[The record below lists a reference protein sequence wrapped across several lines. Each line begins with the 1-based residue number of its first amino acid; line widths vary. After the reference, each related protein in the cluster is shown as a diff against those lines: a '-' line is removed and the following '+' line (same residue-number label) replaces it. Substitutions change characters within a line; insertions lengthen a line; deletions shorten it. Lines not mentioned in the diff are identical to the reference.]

1 MGKSEMTCD
10 CDVIH
15 SDIVEEVKRKMLSEE
30 VLLSMADFY
39 KAVSDFT
46 RMKIINALFEH
57 ELCVCDISS
66 LVNMTKSAV
75 SHQLKYLKDMNL
87 IKSRKQGKEVY
98 YSLADRHVKEVF
110 KISKE
115 HILEKNNEEDC

>member
-1 MGKSEMTCD
+1 MGKSVCD

-15 SDIVEEVKRKMLSEE
+15 SEIVEEVKKKMLSKEI
-30 VLLSMADFY
+30 LLSMADFY
-39 KAVSDFT
+39 KAVSDST

-87 IKSRKQGKEVY
+87 IKARKQGKEVY

-110 KISKE
+110 VISKE
-115 HILEKNNEEDC
+115 HILEKIDEEDC